1 MSKPYEVCS
10 SLSLV
15 HSCISFFICSASLG
29 LERSLLMN
37 TGQPSSMEFSAADAR
52 PDNSC
57 CMPYCSVP
65 EVATPG
71 IEDSSCFLKS
81 SSVRRMGKTQL
92 LYQGQALHCTNAWAS
107 SNISLIEK
115 SALFQ

>member
-1 MSKPYEVCS
+1 MSKLYEVCP

-29 LERSLLMN
+29 LARSLLMN
-37 TGQPSSMEFSAADAR
+37 TGQPSRMEFSAAAAR

-57 CMPYCSVP
+57 CMPYCAAPGV
-65 EVATPG
+65 VAPG
-71 IEDSSCFLKS
+71 MEDSSCLLKS

-92 LYQGQALHCTNAWAS
+92 LYQGQALH
-107 SNISLIEK
+107 
-115 SALFQ
+115 